1 VKHINVAVIGSG
13 STYTPELVD
22 GLMRLSLR
30 RIALMDI
37 DERKRTIVGNLCKRQ
52 LQHAG
57 VNCEVVITA
66 SLDEALQGADFVVTQ
81 IRVGGLAARHLD
93 ESIPLKHGLIGQE
106 TTGIGGFFKAMR
118 TIPAM
123 AEICAAIERICPQ
136 AWLIN
141 FTNPSGIITEFVLRH
156 TQVKCIGLCNAPVN
170 MLHDAGAQPQDYVGL
185 NHLSW
190 VTKPFTPSYYLEYYD
205 KRDEKLAEQQAAEQS
220 RAQECTQIE
229 EELLALYQDE
239 NLREKPGLLDKRG
252 GAKYSLAAVQLI
264 EAIAQDKQDIQV
276 VNVRNAG
283 TLPFLQDDDV
293 IEIACVIGK
302 NGATPLAIAPC
313 WNDDMVALM
322 QQVKAYEK
330 LTVDAAVKG
339 ADNTALLALQ
349 KHPLIGGAAHLCYR
363 EMKAAHWAYL
373 PQFYGDNT
381 QLFSGKAQAYAAARP
396 GYPAEALDYIASLLP
411 KQALLADIGAGT
423 GKFTQLLAER
433 GYIVHA
439 VEPNVDMRAQLVPH
453 ENIRVVATAAEDTGL
468 PAQSVD
474 AITVAQALHWFDLVA
489 FMAECKRIA
498 KPGAPVIVIYNNTPG
513 GDSNMHS
520 RLSTDVFFCEPTV
533 RDFANPIDYTRESWA
548 AYRTSHSHDP
558 RPGDA
563 NYDEHMM
570 EVHAQFDR
578 ENVNGILR
586 KEVITR
592 VYHDHLRWGSSLRD
606 NT

>member
-1 VKHINVAVIGSG
+1 MKAITVAVIGSG

-22 GLMRLSLR
+22 GFIQARERLPLR
-30 RIALMDI
+30 RITLMDI
-37 DERKRTIVGNLCKRQ
+37 DERKREIVGNLCARQ
-52 LQHAG
+52 LQHVG
-57 VNCEVVITA
+57 MDCDIVLTD
-66 SLDEALQGADFVVTQ
+66 SLDVALQGADFVVTQ

-93 ESIPLKHGLIGQE
+93 EIIPLKHRLIGQE
-106 TTGIGGFFKAMR
+106 TTGIGGFFKALR

-123 AEICAAIERICPQ
+123 TEICAAIERVCPQ

-156 TQVKCIGLCNAPVN
+156 TNVKCIGLCNAPIN
-170 MLHDAGAQPQDYVGL
+170 MLHDADAQPQDYVGM

-205 KRDEKLAEQQAAEQS
+205 KRDEKLAELQAAEQS
-220 RAQECTQIE
+220 RAEECMAIE
-229 EELLALYQDE
+229 EDLLVLYQEED
-239 NLREKPGLLDKRG
+239 LREKPALLEKRG

-264 EAIAQDKQDIQV
+264 DTLANDKQDIQV

-283 TLPFLQDDDV
+283 TLPFMQDDDV
-293 IEIACVIGK
+293 VEVACVIGA
-302 NGATPLAIAPC
+302 NGAVPLAMQPC
-313 WNDDMVALM
+313 WNDDMVSLM
-322 QQVKAYEK
+322 QAVKVYEK
-330 LTVDAAVKG
+330 FTVQAAVAG

-349 KHPLIGGAAHLCYR
+349 HHPLIGGAAHPCYR

-373 PQFYGDNT
+373 PQFYGGNT

-411 KQALLADIGAGT
+411 EQAMIADIGAGT

-439 VEPNVDMRAQLVPH
+439 IEPNDDMRAQMQQH
-453 ENIRVVATAAEDTGL
+453 ANITLHSTSAEDTQL
-468 PAQSVD
+468 PNCSVD
-474 AITVAQALHWFDLVA
+474 AITVAQALHWFEPQA
-489 FMAECKRIA
+489 FSAECRRIV
-498 KPGAPVIVIYNNTPG
+498 KPGAPIIVIYNNTPG

-520 RLSTDVFFCEPTV
+520 RLSTDIFFTTPTV
-533 RDFANPIDYTRESWA
+533 CEFANPVDYTREAWA

-563 NYDEHMM
+563 NYDEHMAQ
-570 EVHAQFDR
+570 VHAQFDR
-578 ENVNGILR
+578 ESVNGLLR
-586 KEVITR
+586 KEVMTR
-592 VYHDHLRWGSSLRD
+592 VYHEVLA
-606 NT
+606 